1 MLEVNPVIGKPLCCV
16 VVTSGV
22 LDIAGSGAVHLVG
35 ASSALVAAW
44 KLGPRMGRYDHGTD
58 PPQLGNGTNTLVG
71 MFMLWYEYMYDTNI
85 MQTQSLMKRVVA
97 SFCVCI

>member
-71 MFMLWYEYMYDTNI
+71 IFMLWYDADIRPCHERYGK
-85 MQTQSLMKRVVA
+85 LL
-97 SFCVCI
+97 CVYLISDHL

>member
-1 MLEVNPVIGKPLCCV
+1 MLELNRVIGKPLCCV
-16 VVTSGV
+16 VVTPGV

-71 MFMLWYEYMYDTNI
+71 MFMLWYECDVTDI
-85 MQTQSLMKRVVA
+85 MQTQSLMKRMV
-97 SFCVCI
+97 SFCMCIS